1 MLESLRVSCGELER
15 LNTTFRP
22 GEMYGNGEICLQGIS
37 LSAPHTRVLNI
48 VRREVSMVLPLQTH
62 LWLAKTG
69 QTFGMQ
75 PSMYKWTSYAWG
87 LAAWFLGARN
97 LGVTSI
103 SMGKILSHCLRAPV
117 HLWSTLNNTL
127 HYKQLIQLLYKPVI
141 TLPYRAPYRRN
152 YSRTYVRWIMH
163 ILSISI
169 SPTSPF
175 FSVICM
181 HYSPICTHTYIQYI
195 QCTLNFKLSVKCT
208 INNYF
213 LNPSNDYFLA
223 HPGIHDD
230 QTSQHEST
238 TGILRSFF
246 HQHGSLQCTLT

>member
-15 LNTTFRP
+15 LTTTFRP

-37 LSAPHTRVLNI
+37 LSPPHTCVLNI
-48 VRREVSMVLPLQTH
+48 VRRDVSMVLPLQTH

-175 FSVICM
+175 FSVIYVC
-181 HYSPICTHTYIQYI
+181 I
-195 QCTLNFKLSVKCT
+195 TLPSVGT
-208 INNYF
+208 RTSSTSSAHWILNY
-213 LNPSNDYFLA
+213 L
-223 HPGIHDD
+223 
-230 QTSQHEST
+230 
-238 TGILRSFF
+238 
-246 HQHGSLQCTLT
+246 

>member
-15 LNTTFRP
+15 LTTTFRP

-37 LSAPHTRVLNI
+37 LSPPHTRVLNI

-208 INNYF
+208 INIF
-213 LNPSNDYFLA
+213 W
-223 HPGIHDD
+223 I
-230 QTSQHEST
+230 QVM
-238 TGILRSFF
+238 II
-246 HQHGSLQCTLT
+246 SLHIQAFMMTKPANMSPPQVY